1 MFTSDLGRVLQII
14 KYSEDSARFKEY
26 VLEKEELILSKE
38 AGNVIENVTS
48 IKIPDKLKDRK
59 KEIDMCLALREII
72 EEENNKIIKQ
82 MEEEKADI
90 IKDSERKIA
99 ESVLINNIKLVEKGK
114 LLATDAAEASGL
126 SLKEFLK
133 KKEEYKNSHQA

>member
-26 VLEKEELILSKE
+26 VLGKEELILSKE

-48 IKIPDKLKDRK
+48 IKIPDKLKDGK

-72 EEENNKIIKQ
+72 
-82 MEEEKADI
+82 EEEKADI

>member
-48 IKIPDKLKDRK
+48 IKIPDKLKDGK

-72 EEENNKIIKQ
+72 
-82 MEEEKADI
+82 EEEKADI

>member
-48 IKIPDKLKDRK
+48 IKIPDKLKDGK

-72 EEENNKIIKQ
+72 
-82 MEEEKADI
+82 EEEKADI

-114 LLATDAAEASGL
+114 LPATDAAEASGL

-133 KKEEYKNSHQA
+133 KKEEYESSTLA